1 MQQRVANQVGLEDEI
16 LLKVDE
22 QYNNLKSIIDE
33 QKESAKNIIK
43 NLESVQ
49 NYKPPPQDFTMQTL
63 DDLNLFSGEMDII
76 IQNMKSQIA

>member
-16 LLKVDE
+16 LQRVDQ

-33 QKESAKNIIK
+33 QKESAKNIIR

-49 NYKPPPQDFTMQTL
+49 NYKPPPQDFTVKTI
-63 DDLNLFSGEMDII
+63 DSLNYFS
-76 IQNMKSQIA
+76 QNVD